1 VDLIPFPLNPAVE
14 QDCPLLTQMLLTP
27 FDELLELDLKRAR
40 IRFIRHTEGKYLAP
54 MGEAAYEDALHY
66 ALEYMIHPSDHDAYF
81 QFHELSTLRQ
91 RLEAS
96 DTPGVL
102 RASFRFKL
110 IAGGWR
116 WGSEVLIG
124 GTVNGAPEYV
134 AYSFLYDGGDLA
146 PGQAG
151 TADSCAMRS
160 ELTGLRRE
168 DSFFS
173 VGRRLLSAHPANW
186 CVVAIDLEQFKLF
199 NEWYGRE
206 KGDLLLAKVGA
217 MLNIVEQNT
226 GGLACYFGQ
235 DDFALFVPW
244 ESSVLERLF
253 TDIHALIKEFGTSVG
268 FMPALGVCRV
278 EDGGSIEDLYD
289 RAAVA
294 TRHAKENFHTR
305 IRLFDPSMYAKTDAD
320 YRILSEFQRALQD
333 RELFIVLQ
341 PQCKTAGGKVVG
353 AESLVRWRKPDGS
366 LVPPGVFIP
375 VLERYGF
382 IPDLDKYVWEEVC
395 AWQRSW
401 LDAGRT
407 PLPVSVNVSRI
418 DIYTIDVPDYF
429 DLLLEKYS
437 LPVDVI
443 KIEITESAYVD
454 NNRVVDTVRRL
465 REKGFLVLMDD
476 FGSGYSSLN
485 MLRNLNV
492 DIIKLDAHFLRM
504 NDEDRKGMQIM
515 ESVVNLARTMGVPII
530 VEGVETQ
537 EELDFITGL
546 DCQYVQGFFFY
557 RPMPVPD
564 YEKLIASPENIDNSG
579 FFLNAR
585 EKLRMRDLLYQNVLS
600 DEMLNSI
607 LGPAG
612 ILEERGEQWTLTA
625 YNHRLYDLLGVER
638 IRDHMHEPLEL
649 VPEENRQD
657 FRALL
662 EQAQTAAQAGAQQ
675 AFSFHI
681 ADGVVARIRVEAFYL
696 GGSEGRKTYYVSM
709 RTAS

>member
-1 VDLIPFPLNPAVE
+1 VDLTPFPVNPAVVQE
-14 QDCPLLTQMLLTP
+14 CPPLTQLLLTP

-54 MGEAAYEDALHY
+54 MGEAAYQDALYY
-66 ALEYMIHPSDHDAYF
+66 ALEYMIHPSDRDAYLR
-81 QFHELSTLRQ
+81 FHELSTLHE

-116 WGSEVLIG
+116 WGNEVLIG
-124 GTVNGAPEYV
+124 CAANGAPEDV

-151 TADSCAMRS
+151 TGDSRAVRS

-173 VGRRLLSAHPANW
+173 VGRRLLDAHPAGW
-186 CVVAIDLEQFKLF
+186 CVVAVDLEQFKLF

-206 KGDLLLAKVGA
+206 KGDLLLAKLGA
-217 MLNIVEQNT
+217 MLGTVEQNT

-235 DDFALFVPW
+235 DDFALFIPW
-244 ESSVLERLF
+244 EQDKMEKIF
-253 TDIHALIKEFGTSVG
+253 ADIHALIKEYGTSVG

-278 EDGGSIEDLYD
+278 EDGGTIEDLYD

-294 TRHAKENFHTR
+294 ARHAKGNYHTR
-305 IRLFDPSMYAKTDAD
+305 IRLFDPTMYAKTDAD
-320 YRILSEFQRALQD
+320 YRILSEFQRALQE

-341 PQCKTAGGKVVG
+341 PQCRTAGGKVVG
-353 AESLVRWRKPDGS
+353 AESLVRWRKADGS
-366 LVPPGVFIP
+366 MVSPGVFVP

-395 AWQRSW
+395 TWQRRW
-401 LDAGRT
+401 IDAGNT
-407 PLPVSVNVSRI
+407 PLPVSVNVSQI
-418 DIYTIDVPDYF
+418 DIYTIDVPDHF
-429 DLLLEKYS
+429 ARLLEKYG
-437 LPVDVI
+437 LPVDVV

-454 NNRVVDTVRRL
+454 NDRVVDTVRRL

-485 MLRNLNV
+485 MLRNLSV

-504 NDEDRKGMQIM
+504 NGEDRKGMQIM

-579 FFLNAR
+579 FFLSAK

-612 ILEERGEQWTLTA
+612 ILEDRGGQLSITA
-625 YNHRLYDLLGVER
+625 YNHRLYDLLGAER
-638 IRDHMHEPLEL
+638 IRDFLHAPLEL
-649 VPEENRQD
+649 LPEENRQD
-657 FRALL
+657 FLALL
-662 EQAQTAAQAGAQQ
+662 EHAQTAAQEGVQEVF
-675 AFSFHI
+675 AFRS
-681 ADGVVARIRVEAFYL
+681 ADEAVIRIRLEAFHL
-696 GGSEGRKTYYVSM
+696 GDSEGRKTYYISL
-709 RTAS
+709 RDAT